1 MMDAIQV
8 FKDVA
13 MKTFLLLTTLAVFSV
28 CSGCVSIASYAFTE
42 NGCVKN
48 CKKEESMDY
57 FLGSR
62 LSYKAMTSP
71 QADPGYT
78 KEIALKSL
86 FALDFPLTVAA
97 DTVLAPFIAVR
108 NAVK

>member
-1 MMDAIQV
+1 MCINYCI
-8 FKDVA
+8 
-13 MKTFLLLTTLAVFSV
+13 TFTD
-28 CSGCVSIASYAFTE
+28 

-48 CKKEESMDY
+48 CKVLDKTKY
-57 FLGSR
+57 YLGSQ
-62 LSYKAMTSP
+62 LSYQEITSP
-71 QADPGYT
+71 HSDPSYT

-86 FALDFPLTVAA
+86 FAFDFPLTVAA